1 MRKILYLSGLLLFFS
16 SCGWLNPSIM
26 LKTGKNYQFSKNIDS
41 TSTTNYKIS
50 PNDYLQIKIYSNDGF
65 KLIDITSLNTSATGL
80 GTAMSA
86 TNQAIYNVESD
97 GNVKLPILGRK
108 KLSGLT
114 LKEAEIMLE
123 GMYADYYVKPFADI
137 KVTNR
142 RIIVFPGE
150 PGAAKVI
157 QIDNDNTTLLEG
169 LALAGGIS
177 YDGKARVVKLIR
189 NVNGKQAVYL
199 VNLATIQGLQLG
211 STVLQANDIIYV
223 EPRRRYGVK
232 LLTEVAPIVSLL
244 TSTFILYTYSRTIS
258 SLTK

>member
-50 PNDYLQIKIYSNDGF
+50 PNDYLQIRIYSNNGF
-65 KLIDITSLNTSATGL
+65 KLIDVTSLNTSATGM
-80 GTAMSA
+80 GTAMSSTTA
-86 TNQAIYNVESD
+86 VIYNVESD
-97 GNVKLPILGRK
+97 GNVKLPIVGRK

-114 LKEAEIMLE
+114 LKEAEVMLE
-123 GMYADYYVKPFADI
+123 GIYEDYYVKPFADV

-157 QIDNDNTTLLEG
+157 PILNDNTTLLEG

-177 YDGKARVVKLIR
+177 TDGKARVVKLIR
-189 NVNGKQAVYL
+189 NVNGKQSVYL
-199 VNLATIQGLQLG
+199 VNLETIQGLQLG

-223 EPRRRYGVK
+223 EPRRRYSSK
-232 LLTEVAPIVSLL
+232 LLQEVAPIVSLL

-258 SLTK
+258 SITK